1 MNSNS
6 QDDRLNTPALVQ
18 NTITI
23 KLPYAILGNDQRLI
37 FANSSY
43 RKQLGIADET
53 DIKDAVLTDYIPPPV
68 FDRILQCVGNTS
80 PRSPVAIVSLSDIPG
95 QGKIIW
101 AIISQYDGS
110 GNLQCWHLLGIN
122 FDMVHV
128 NDPTSL
134 FYQLIEKL
142 PINIYTLSKSGY
154 VYINQQQYKS
164 LGYTPEEMYR
174 TGFLEYIVPEK
185 QHITAE
191 RMRRLWNNEPV
202 PPSYEIDV
210 IKKNQEII
218 TMQIFHIPFEYEGGK
233 VILSAAIDITPRKKA
248 EADLIK
254 LKEELEERVRI
265 RTEELELTNRQMTQI
280 IETISDGIVFFST
293 ESGMVLTNA
302 AMKKM
307 LGDNLDGFIDNLN
320 QTIFSYKDE
329 RIETLVRDGIPFQDA
344 EMRFTANKTKLCFM
358 VSGSVASSRDKNA
371 IMLLFIFKPLQAV
384 HSLVNRLSG
393 ARAEIE
399 FEDIYSKNPA
409 MLKLVEDA
417 KAAAT
422 SESTVLVLGES
433 GTGKEM
439 FAQAIHNFSP
449 RRNGPFVAINCG
461 VIPRELIGSELFGY
475 ESGSFTGAKA
485 SGKPGKFEFASGG
498 TLFLDEIG
506 DMPLEQQIALL
517 RVLQEKTIMR
527 IGSNI
532 SIPVDVRIICATH
545 KDLYHQAMTGNF
557 RMDLFYRINVISLNI
572 PPLRKRPEDIGLLF
586 DVFLK
591 KHTGNHEA
599 KNISPMVYQILQQ
612 YNWPGNVREIQNLTE
627 RLVHIDNDGIID
639 LNDIPQEIIGTM
651 STKLQRREQPMPA
664 LSEEIVDKDQL
675 NKILSR
681 EEKERLVNLMLKHK
695 QNITKVAADMGVS
708 RTTVYKKLKKHGLT

>member
-1 MNSNS
+1 MNSNP
-6 QDDRLNTPALVQ
+6 QDDRLNTPALVP

-23 KLPYAILGNDQRLI
+23 ELPYAILGKNQRLI

-43 RKQLGIADET
+43 RKQLGIPDET

-68 FDRILQCVGNTS
+68 FDRFSQCAENTS
-80 PRSPVAIVSLSDIPG
+80 PLSPVTIVNLSDIPG
-95 QGKIIW
+95 QGEIIW
-101 AIISQYDGS
+101 AIISQYDDS
-110 GNLQCWHLLGIN
+110 GRLQYYHILGIN

-142 PINIYTLSKSGY
+142 PINIYTLSRNGY
-154 VYINQQQYKS
+154 VYINRQQYES

-174 TGFLEYIVPEK
+174 GSFMQHIVPEK
-185 QHITAE
+185 KHITAE

-210 IKKNQEII
+210 IKKTKEII

-254 LKEELEERVRI
+254 LKEELEERVRM

-293 ESGMVLTNA
+293 ESGVVLTNV
-302 AMKKM
+302 AMEKM
-307 LGDNLDGFIDNLN
+307 LGDNLEGFIDNLN
-320 QTIFSYKDE
+320 QTIFSHKDE
-329 RIETLVRDGIPFQDA
+329 RMETLVRDGIPFQDA
-344 EMRFTANKTKLCFM
+344 EMRFSANKTKLSFM
-358 VSGSVASSRDKNA
+358 VSGSVASSRGQNTLK
-371 IMLLFIFKPLQAV
+371 LLFIFKPLQAV

-399 FEDIYSKNPA
+399 FEDIYSQNPA
-409 MLKLVEDA
+409 MLKLIEEA
-417 KAAAT
+417 KAAAN

-485 SGKPGKFEFASGG
+485 NGKAGKFEFASGG

-545 KDLYHQAMTGNF
+545 KDLYHQAMAGNF

-572 PPLRKRPEDIGLLF
+572 PPLRKRPEDICLLF
-586 DVFLK
+586 NVFLK
-591 KHTGNHEA
+591 KHTGNQEP
-599 KNISPMVYQILQQ
+599 KEVSPTVYQILQQ

-651 STKLQRREQPMPA
+651 STNLQRREQPMPA
-664 LSEEIVDKDQL
+664 LSEEIIDKNQL

-695 QNITKVAADMGVS
+695 QNITKVAEDLGVS
-708 RTTVYKKLKKHGLT
+708 RTTIYKKLKKHGLT